1 MKKCIISFS
10 LASLLF
16 VAFFLMLKL
25 TDTPMNMSLIG
36 AGVATLISGSYLGLC
51 IMGKPL
57 KAISSNVDKLT
68 DIKRVGF
75 FVGLLIVN
83 MSVCGALLETNDATI
98 ETLPLTF
105 YGIAFIVAILV
116 GFFTR
121 RLFVSLDTD
130 TAN

>member
-1 MKKCIISFS
+1 
-10 LASLLF
+10 
-16 VAFFLMLKL
+16 
-25 TDTPMNMSLIG
+25 
-36 AGVATLISGSYLGLC
+36 
-51 IMGKPL
+51 MGKPL
-57 KAISSNVDKLT
+57 KAISSNIDKLT
-68 DIKRVGF
+68 DIKKVGF